1 MKQKLKINLIQFN
14 PIVGDI
20 DGNANKILNYI
31 KQSNSD
37 NIISLY
43 VFPEMSLCGYIP
55 EDLLFRMDFKRSI
68 NKNVRKIVSNTL
80 KRNYIFLGTQRY
92 EKINKK

>member
-43 VFPEMSLCGYIP
+43 VFQKCLYVDIYLRTYYSERILNDP
-55 EDLLFRMDFKRSI
+55 
-68 NKNVRKIVSNTL
+68 
-80 KRNYIFLGTQRY
+80 
-92 EKINKK
+92 

>member
-37 NIISLY
+37 NIMWIY
-43 VFPEMSLCGYIP
+43 TWGPIIQKGF
-55 EDLLFRMDFKRSI
+55 
-68 NKNVRKIVSNTL
+68 
-80 KRNYIFLGTQRY
+80 
-92 EKINKK
+92 

>member
-31 KQSNSD
+31 KKSSSD
-37 NIISLY
+37 NNISLY
-43 VFPEMSLCGYIP
+43 VFP
-55 EDLLFRMDFKRSI
+55 R
-68 NKNVRKIVSNTL
+68 NVFMWIYT
-80 KRNYIFLGTQRY
+80 
-92 EKINKK
+92 